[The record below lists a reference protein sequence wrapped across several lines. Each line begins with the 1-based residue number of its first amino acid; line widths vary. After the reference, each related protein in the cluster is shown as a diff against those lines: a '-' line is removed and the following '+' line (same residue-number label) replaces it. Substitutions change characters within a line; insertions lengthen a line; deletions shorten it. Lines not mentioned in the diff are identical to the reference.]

1 MTPETQSL
9 EVVIGRPEEEVESEQ
24 AAAVDPEEFLTKNVF
39 RMVYQTNHFFLPQI
53 RDLVEK
59 GEVINIRPEYQRR
72 LRWTIPQKSRLIESL
87 LLNIPVPP
95 LFFYESDEARY
106 EVMDGQ
112 QRINAVSEFFGGDFA
127 LSGLSVLKPFMG
139 LRYSDL
145 SSRIKRILD
154 RASLSAIVLLLESEP
169 TDAAATAL
177 SLIDVRSFIFE
188 RLNTG
193 GVKLNPQEIRNA
205 LNPGPFNDLI
215 LSIARSQQ
223 FTDVF
228 DIPPYT
234 ESDPSDYYTNKK
246 RNKNTLYSQMMDCQI
261 VLRYFALRDEEN
273 IRGSMKFMLDRAMK
287 REITPDRA
295 DSMRDEYLD
304 RLSLLNRLFDNK
316 PFRVPL
322 RGVNNRGRDRLS
334 VAMYDAS
341 MVALDKLWDHR
352 TSFLE
357 HKSEIQSRME
367 EAKESEEKLNLLTG
381 QKNTAEAVRGRIELM
396 QRILL
401 PEAMG

>member
-1 MTPETQSL
+1 MTPEEESL
-9 EVVIGRPEEEVESEQ
+9 EVVIGQPEEEFEPELT
-24 AAAVDPEEFLTKNVF
+24 ATVDPEEFLTKNAF
-39 RMVYQTNHFFLPQI
+39 RMVYQTNHFFLPQV

-59 GEVINIRPEYQRR
+59 REVINVRPEYQRR
-72 LRWTIPQKSRLIESL
+72 LRWTVPQKSRLIESL

-127 LSGLSVLKPFMG
+127 LSGLSVLKPFIG

-154 RASLSAIVLLLESEP
+154 RASLSSIVLLLESGS
-169 TDAAATAL
+169 TDSASTAL
-177 SLIDVRSFIFE
+177 PLTDVRSFIFE

-205 LNPGPFNDLI
+205 LNPGRFNDAI
-215 LSIARSQQ
+215 LSIARSRQ

-246 RNKNTLYSQMMDCQI
+246 RQKNTLYSQMMDCQV
-261 VLRYFALRDEEN
+261 VLRYFALKDDSN

-287 REITPDRA
+287 SKITPEQA
-295 DSMRDEYLD
+295 EAMETEYRD
-304 RLSLLNRLFDNK
+304 RLSFLNNLFDQK
-316 PFRVPL
+316 PFRVPQ
-322 RGVNNRGRDRLS
+322 RGASRRGRDRLS
-334 VAMYDAS
+334 IAMYDAS
-341 MVALDKLWDHR
+341 MVALDKLWEHR
-352 TSFLE
+352 DSILE
-357 HKSEIQSRME
+357 QKSAIQDRME
-367 EAKESEEKLNLLTG
+367 EAKRSEEQLNLLTG
-381 QKNTAEAVRGRIELM
+381 QKNTAEAVRRRIDLM
-396 QRILL
+396 QQIFL
-401 PEAMG
+401 PSD